1 MLKAFLEFLDNATD
15 KKTELIE
22 PDVSKPLSVPGGFF
36 SSRLS
41 ASLGSRQIKIPELA
55 DLGVHWPK
63 GSLNSHDYA
72 GRKIGR
78 YNELQ

>member
-1 MLKAFLEFLDNATD
+1 MNAHEVYLGAE
-15 KKTELIE
+15 KTELIE
-22 PDVSKPLSVPGGFF
+22 PNISKPPSSLGGFF
-36 SSRLS
+36 VEII
-41 ASLGSRQIKIPELA
+41 SLGSRQIKIPELA